1 MLSGEPG
8 SCSRTAGGSLGCS
21 GMLSARARRAV
32 GALLTECAPEQ
43 GVRTVTVER
52 SDRYMREA
60 GAADP
65 LERMISTLRMGDGVD
80 TGVANGIE
88 AAVQRWRSLP

>member
-1 MLSGEPG
+1 
-8 SCSRTAGGSLGCS
+8 
-21 GMLSARARRAV
+21 
-32 GALLTECAPEQ
+32 
-43 GVRTVTVER
+43 
-52 SDRYMREA
+52 MREA

-88 AAVQRWRSLP
+88 AAVQRWRSLPRAQVAGRARSGRTTVAEALCVVTTVGVSLVTKALPEEYLDDIFGPEASPASG